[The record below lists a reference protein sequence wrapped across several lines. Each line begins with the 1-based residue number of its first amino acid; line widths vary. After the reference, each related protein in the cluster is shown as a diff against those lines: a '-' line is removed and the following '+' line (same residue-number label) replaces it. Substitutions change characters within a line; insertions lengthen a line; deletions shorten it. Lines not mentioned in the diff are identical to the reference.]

1 MTIIVGCGHFYVAVY
16 KLFMWSTI
24 LGRAPGARNWS
35 HPHPWTICLCQIPSA
50 WVCQEQ
56 HIENIYQDCS
66 SSGLWA
72 DCIAKYNIVLQSIE
86 KYCRGLLWTM
96 GEARHIES
104 QWNEMHSNPSSLSL
118 CTWYCSPSEWK
129 VASRLFLAGTICQ
142 FVLFCIAT
150 INHHAC
156 MYAHDQIFVKPERKT
171 GKSNKSCA
179 HVWKKRPWLGRS
191 EATCHQ
197 IDPVTRQPVVVAWW
211 WYANWSLTSASYRAS
226 H

>member
-72 DCIAKYNIVLQSIE
+72 DCIAQYNIVFQSIA
-86 KYCRGLLWTM
+86 KFCRGLLWTM
-96 GEARHIES
+96 GEARHRKPMK
-104 QWNEMHSNPSSLSL
+104 WNAFKSKLSLSL
-118 CTWYCSPSEWK
+118 HLILQSIRVKGCFASDFGRYDLSICYVFYCNDQPP
-129 VASRLFLAGTICQ
+129 
-142 FVLFCIAT
+142 CIYV
-150 INHHAC
+150 C
-156 MYAHDQIFVKPERKT
+156 K
-171 GKSNKSCA
+171 
-179 HVWKKRPWLGRS
+179 
-191 EATCHQ
+191 
-197 IDPVTRQPVVVAWW
+197 
-211 WYANWSLTSASYRAS
+211 
-226 H
+226 

>member
-86 KYCRGLLWTM
+86 KYCKGLLWTM

-129 VASRLFLAGTICQ
+129 VASRLFLADTICQ
-142 FVLFCIAT
+142 FVLFFIAT
-150 INHHAC
+150 IRSTTMHVC
-156 MYAHDQIFVKPERKT
+156 MHMIRF
-171 GKSNKSCA
+171 
-179 HVWKKRPWLGRS
+179 L
-191 EATCHQ
+191 
-197 IDPVTRQPVVVAWW
+197 
-211 WYANWSLTSASYRAS
+211 
-226 H
+226 

>member
-86 KYCRGLLWTM
+86 KYCKGLLWTM

-104 QWNEMHSNPSSLSL
+104 QWNEMHSNPSSLPL

-129 VASRLFLAGTICQ
+129 VASRLFLADTICQ
-142 FVLFCIAT
+142 LRIQLKLNTALLSHCPSVCSSV
-150 INHHAC
+150 C
-156 MYAHDQIFVKPERKT
+156 PSQ
-171 GKSNKSCA
+171 
-179 HVWKKRPWLGRS
+179 
-191 EATCHQ
+191 
-197 IDPVTRQPVVVAWW
+197 AWH
-211 WYANWSLTSASYRAS
+211 LTFLTYIKA
-226 H
+226 